1 MTSNTPL
8 HADRLRGVYWLAQIG
23 SVVIMT
29 ALAWFL
35 PELIAI
41 DDLPQIHVP
50 VLIAGLVAIPLIL
63 IVTRRLVPSAK
74 PLEKRYDPLDNATPA
89 PRSVGLGTYLI
100 ALALCEIPIV
110 LGLVAVLMGARPEYA
125 LGLGTA
131 ALGLLWNVRAIPRA
145 L

>member
-1 MTSNTPL
+1 MTLDASRE
-8 HADRLRGVYWLAQIG
+8 AYRLRGLYWLAQIG

-50 VLIAGLVAIPLIL
+50 VLIAGLVSIPLIL
-63 IVTRRLVPSAK
+63 IVMRRLAPSPK
-74 PLEKRYDPLDNATPA
+74 PLETRYDPLAGARPA
-89 PRSVGLGTYLI
+89 PRPVGLGAYLI

-125 LGLGTA
+125 LGLGAA
-131 ALGLLWNVRAIPRA
+131 ALLLLLTQRPGR

>member
-1 MTSNTPL
+1 MTSDTPL
-8 HADRLRGVYWLAQIG
+8 DADRLRGLYWLAQVG

-50 VLIAGLVAIPLIL
+50 LLIAGLAAIPLIL
-63 IVTRRLVPSAK
+63 IVTRRLAPGAK
-74 PLEKRYDPLDNATPA
+74 PLETRYDPLDNATPA
-89 PRSVGLGTYLI
+89 SRSVGLGPYLI

-125 LGLGTA
+125 LGLGA
-131 ALGLLWNVRAIPRA
+131 ASLGLLWSARAAPHA

>member
-1 MTSNTPL
+1 MTLDASLDT
-8 HADRLRGVYWLAQIG
+8 DRLRGLYWLAQVG

-50 VLIAGLVAIPLIL
+50 VLVAALVSIPLIL
-63 IVTRRLVPSAK
+63 IITRRLVPSAK
-74 PLEKRYDPLDNATPA
+74 PPETRYDPLAGARPA
-89 PRSVGLGTYLI
+89 PRSVGLGPYLI
-100 ALALCEIPIV
+100 ALALGEIPIV

-125 LGLGTA
+125 LGLGAA
-131 ALGLLWNVRAIPRA
+131 ALLLLWRQHPGR

>member
-8 HADRLRGVYWLAQIG
+8 DADRLRGLYWLAQIG
-23 SVVIMT
+23 SVVILT
-29 ALAWFL
+29 TLAWFL

-50 VLIAGLVAIPLIL
+50 VLIAALVTIPLIL
-63 IVTRRLVPSAK
+63 ILTRRLVPSAK
-74 PLEKRYDPLDNATPA
+74 PLETRYDPLANATPA
-89 PRSVGLGTYLI
+89 PRPAGAGAYLI

-125 LGLGTA
+125 LGLGAA
-131 ALGLLWNVRAIPRA
+131 ALGLLWSVRAAPRA

>member
-1 MTSNTPL
+1 MTSDTPL
-8 HADRLRGVYWLAQIG
+8 DADRLRFVYWLAQIG

-50 VLIAGLVAIPLIL
+50 VLIAGLVSIPLIL
-63 IVTRRLVPSAK
+63 IVTRRLAPGAK
-74 PLEKRYDPLDNATPA
+74 PLETRYDPLAGARPA
-89 PRSVGLGTYLI
+89 PRPAGLGPFLI

-110 LGLVAVLMGARPEYA
+110 LGLAAVLMGARPEYA
-125 LGLGTA
+125 LGLGAA
-131 ALGLLWNVRAIPRA
+131 ALLLLLTQRPGR